1 MKRCFPDMV
10 PRRKWKQSHRNV
22 EVGDVCLLKY
32 SSKFATPTFR
42 LCRVASVA
50 PDQEGLVRTCNVAMR
65 PRRVGESGSRTYRYK
80 EPTILTVGVQR
91 LAVLLPAEEQE
102 NKKKGEAGSRSK
114 EDKEFE
120 VTEPGQKAPQDQA
133 AGETGASLPV
143 LEDARGQ
150 VEQEAAWDQEDE
162 EVRPVGPVQG
172 ASQVGEAR
180 AGMESLRDVGA
191 RTRLRRMCRKS

>member
-1 MKRCFPDMV
+1 
-10 PRRKWKQSHRNV
+10 
-22 EVGDVCLLKY
+22 
-32 SSKFATPTFR
+32 
-42 LCRVASVA
+42 
-50 PDQEGLVRTCNVAMR
+50 MR

-102 NKKKGEAGSRSK
+102 NKKKGEAGPGSK
-114 EDKEFE
+114 EDKELE

-191 RTRLRRMCRKS
+191 RTRPRRMSRKS

>member
-1 MKRCFPDMV
+1 M
-10 PRRKWKQSHRNV
+10 
-22 EVGDVCLLKY
+22 
-32 SSKFATPTFR
+32 
-42 LCRVASVA
+42 
-50 PDQEGLVRTCNVAMR
+50 AMR

-102 NKKKGEAGSRSK
+102 NKKKGEAGAGSK
-114 EDKEFE
+114 EDREFE

-133 AGETGASLPV
+133 AGETAASLPV

-150 VEQEAAWDQEDE
+150 ADQEDE

-172 ASQVGEAR
+172 ASQVGEVR
-180 AGMESLRDVGA
+180 AGLESLQEVGA
-191 RTRLRRMCRKS
+191 RTRPRRTCRKW